1 MRNIGNAN
9 KQQVFVSHGGSG
21 RCEGGGTAVHQWT
34 LIRNDVHGGIDAGLH
49 NWEGRSFA
57 EHAQTLS
64 RIEYFYTNRIM
75 LVCIY
80 VYMYVYKMFYAAPVV

>member
-49 NWEGRSFA
+49 N
-57 EHAQTLS
+57 
-64 RIEYFYTNRIM
+64 
-75 LVCIY
+75 
-80 VYMYVYKMFYAAPVV
+80 